1 MSHATRT
8 IVDNGLNYI
17 GDTLMHCGAIL
28 LGRHAARSGAAGS
41 SADQW
46 SYETRACPN
55 LQAGSF

>member
-28 LGRHAARSGAAGS
+28 LGRHAARSGAAGII
-41 SADQW
+41 
-46 SYETRACPN
+46 
-55 LQAGSF
+55 G